1 MIDMEIAERIT
12 AHFESA
18 EYPAVVS
25 AYLFG
30 SHSEGRAHRESDIDL
45 GVLMDR
51 RLLPTPK
58 ARFDASLRL
67 VATLGAELPDD
78 RIDVVVLN
86 DAPPLFGRRIVTEG
100 QRLFCLDSEI
110 DHVFVRDVQLRA
122 ADIQPFLD
130 RMRRIKLQALAP
142 R

>member
-1 MIDMEIAERIT
+1 MAR
-12 AHFESA
+12 
-18 EYPAVVS
+18 
-25 AYLFG
+25 
-30 SHSEGRAHRESDIDL
+30 SDIDL
-45 GVLMDR
+45 GVLLDR

-67 VATLGAELPDD
+67 AATLGAELSEN

-110 DHVFVRDVQLRA
+110 DHVFIRDVQLRA
-122 ADIQPFLD
+122 ADLQPFLE
-130 RMRRIKLQALAP
+130 RMRKIKLEALAP
-142 R
+142 

>member
-1 MIDMEIAERIT
+1 MIDMEVAKRIT
-12 AHFESA
+12 AYFESA

-67 VATLGAELPDD
+67 VATLGAVLSDD
-78 RIDVVVLN
+78 RIDAVVLN
-86 DAPPLFGRRIVTEG
+86 DAPPLFGRRIVTKG

-142 R
+142 

>member
-1 MIDMEIAERIT
+1 MIDMEVAKRIA

-30 SHSEGRAHRESDIDL
+30 SHAEGRAHRESDIDL

-58 ARFDASLRL
+58 ARFDASLRV
-67 VATLGAELPDD
+67 VANLGAELSDD

-110 DHVFVRDVQLRA
+110 DHIFIRDVQLRA

-130 RMRRIKLQALAP
+130 RMRRIKLQALVP